1 MKVMICEENQDKA
14 KVIEDLLNVYKFK
27 VITLTESL
35 NFIKK
40 VQTHK
45 PAVVIIN
52 EKFMKKPGNVMLN
65 QLRTNPV
72 GAKTPVIYIS
82 EENNVEK
89 VLNNFSGDSLLELMQ
104 EPYKIK
110 HLRHFI
116 DRWTLFRSLHLR
128 HESN

>member
-1 MKVMICEENQDKA
+1 MKVMICEENQNKA

-45 PAVVIIN
+45 PAVVILN
-52 EKFMKKPGNVMLN
+52 EKFMKKPGNQMLD

-72 GAKTPVIYIS
+72 GAKTPVIFIS
-82 EENNVEK
+82 EENNVEQI
-89 VLNNFSGDSLLELMQ
+89 LNSFSGDSLLELVQ

-116 DRWTLFRSLHLR
+116 DRWTLFRSLHVKQ
-128 HESN
+128 

>member
-1 MKVMICEENQDKA
+1 MICEENPDKA

-27 VITLTESL
+27 VITLTDSV
-35 NFIKK
+35 NFVKK
-40 VQTHK
+40 VQTYK
-45 PAVVIIN
+45 PAVIVMN
-52 EKFMKKPGNVMLN
+52 KNFTKKPGDIMLN

-82 EENNVEK
+82 DENNDS
-89 VLNNFSGDSLLELMQ
+89 LSINNFSGDALIELMQ

-116 DRWTLFRSLHLR
+116 DRWTLFRSLHVKQ
-128 HESN
+128 